1 MAIDLTGRL
10 LCACSQAYS
19 ILTTGPGP
27 MPQPRAGYV
36 GWSQPPQAF
45 ATGDDKIDAVLVGET
60 ANEIIVAFRG
70 TLPFDSPN
78 QRQMIMDWLDDLD
91 CPLVADPGLPGLV
104 HQGFSVCVNLL
115 WPQVKPLVAAALAV
129 SPQRPI
135 YITGH
140 SKGGAVAFL
149 AGWLCRQAFPA
160 AAVHVCTFAAARC
173 GDQAFADAYN
183 AILPQTARYEY
194 ADDIVPHLPPD
205 LAFAH
210 MFADTPFLAARLAL
224 MSYNYVSAGDLF
236 FINWT
241 GQIVQDTG
249 NPLLRFERFMHLA
262 TLIAEFKFAQIAGDH
277 SINLGSG
284 YATAI
289 CPGY

>member
-10 LCACSQAYS
+10 LCACSQAYG
-19 ILTTGPGP
+19 ILTSGPAP

-36 GWSQPPQAF
+36 GWSGTPKAF
-45 ATGDDKIDAVLVGET
+45 ASGIDKIDAVLVGET
-60 ANEIIVAFRG
+60 PGEIIVAFRG

-78 QRQMIMDWLDDLD
+78 RRQMILDWLDDLD
-91 CPLVADPGLPGLV
+91 APLITDPGLPGLV
-104 HQGFSVCVNLL
+104 HQGFSMAVNIL
-115 WPQVKPLVAAALAV
+115 WAQVQPVVAALLAV
-129 SPQRPI
+129 SPQRPV

-149 AGWLCRQAFPA
+149 AGWLAKQAFPTA
-160 AAVHVCTFAAARC
+160 AIHVCTFAAARC
-173 GDQAFADAYN
+173 GDQTFATAYN
-183 AILPQTARYEY
+183 AALPQTARYEY

-205 LAFAH
+205 LAFGH
-210 MFADTPFLAARLAL
+210 MFADTPFLSGRLAQ
-224 MSYNYVSAGDLF
+224 MQFDYVSAGDLF
-236 FINWT
+236 FINWS

-249 NPLLRFERFMHLA
+249 NPMLRFERFMHLA
-262 TLIAEFKFAQIAGDH
+262 ALIAEFKFAQIASDH
-277 SINLGSG
+277 SIDLGSG